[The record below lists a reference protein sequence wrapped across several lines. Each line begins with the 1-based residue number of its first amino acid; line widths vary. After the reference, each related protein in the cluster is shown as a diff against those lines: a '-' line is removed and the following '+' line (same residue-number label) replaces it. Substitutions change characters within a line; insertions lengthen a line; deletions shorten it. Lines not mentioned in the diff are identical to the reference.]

1 MTNLLKNLK
10 WGLRYGLIVA
20 VAFTVI
26 AAVIT
31 LATGEDSS
39 SKGLS
44 LPSLIGFYF
53 LGGMC
58 GGLLVGLLRPITK
71 HKAGAILVGTLVTA
85 TLLSLMVYFYIAKG
99 HWTSVDTELVA
110 ILSVIAGPVNAL
122 MIWEGKSRMRKA
134 EASQGE
140 TTESRLENKPRT

>member
-1 MTNLLKNLK
+1 MTSLLKNLK

-20 VAFTVI
+20 IAFTVI
-26 AAVIT
+26 AVTIT

-44 LPSLIGFYF
+44 LPTLIGFYF
-53 LGGMC
+53 LGGVC
-58 GGLLVGLLRPITK
+58 GGLLVGVLRPITK

-85 TLLSLMVYFYIAKG
+85 TLLSLMVYLYIAKG
-99 HWTSVDTELVA
+99 RWTSLDTELVA
-110 ILSVIAGPVNAL
+110 ILSVITGPVNAL

-134 EASQGE
+134 RAKVGE
-140 TTESRLENKPRT
+140 TTESQ